1 MIKNKIDI
9 KYGSLFPWPFLFIGG
24 IVLIIGLALLFENTL
39 ASIVLISVGGF
50 ILSGSEGTEIDK
62 AAKRYKEYNS
72 FFFIKSGENVA
83 YSGIEKIFINT
94 SKSKQRMYTA
104 HTMHGSVYENVDY
117 NGFLK
122 FNDGTKIHVLRKRR
136 KEDLLKALEK
146 IASFLDVQIED
157 NTK

>member
-9 KYGSLFPWPFLFIGG
+9 AYGRLFPWPFLFIGG
-24 IVLIIGLALLFENTL
+24 IVFVIGLALLFQNTL

-62 AAKRYKEYNS
+62 VAKCYREYNA
-72 FFFIKSGENVA
+72 FFFVKSGKNVA

-94 SKSKQRMYTA
+94 SKSKQKMYTA
-104 HTMHGSVYENVDY
+104 HTMHGSVYENVDF

-122 FNDGTKIHVLRKRR
+122 FNDGTKIQLLRKRR
-136 KEDLLKALEK
+136 KADLLKALESV
-146 IASFLDVQIED
+146 ATFLEVPLED